1 MMANGAM
8 GSESGGGLGD
18 CNFLLL
24 LMATFIHYKL
34 VLLLNSYRCHR
45 FSWVFRKKCWHLR

>member
-24 LMATFIHYKL
+24 LMATFIH
-34 VLLLNSYRCHR
+34 
-45 FSWVFRKKCWHLR
+45 

>member
-18 CNFLLL
+18 CNFLLR
-24 LMATFIHYKL
+24 
-34 VLLLNSYRCHR
+34 SYIT
-45 FSWVFRKKCWHLR
+45 SWLFFLIVTDVIGFLGYFAKNVGI